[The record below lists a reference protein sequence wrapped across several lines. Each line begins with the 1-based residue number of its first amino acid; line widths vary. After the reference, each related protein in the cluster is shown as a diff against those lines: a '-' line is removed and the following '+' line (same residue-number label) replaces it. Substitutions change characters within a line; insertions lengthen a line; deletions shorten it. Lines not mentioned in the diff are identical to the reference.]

1 LKYVP
6 ETKIKK
12 ADKLGKR
19 PDWKVGVEK
28 DNENQ
33 KLIKEE
39 WIFSL
44 AEVVVEEP
52 EVNILEKI
60 KIARG
65 KCEKVIKIV
74 EVMKKAGVKVLRS
87 NELSG
92 AVHTGVEVHRMD
104 LEMSRLVERPWLQLM
119 CCTICL
125 PRSCNFR

>member
-28 DNENQ
+28 YNENQ

-104 LEMSRLVERPWLQLM
+104 LEMSRLVE
-119 CCTICL
+119 
-125 PRSCNFR
+125 